1 MVRIWCGTAENAK
14 KNPKKKFLSKIF
26 LKKLRNFFLEN
37 FFNFFFLRNFFFGFF
52 FEFFFEYSAVPH
64 QIRTTG
70 QKIIKIHQ
78 LEQIL
83 GKCPYAG
90 SLWRGG

>member
-1 MVRIWCGTAENAK
+1 MN
-14 KNPKKKFLSKIF
+14 
-26 LKKLRNFFLEN
+26 
-37 FFNFFFLRNFFFGFF
+37 
-52 FEFFFEYSAVPH
+52 SAH

-90 SLWRGG
+90 SMCPPPFPKIYFFQKVRMRFATFLYYPKRHDVIKFKVLCH